1 MLTSFTEAMRRLD
14 GDIDDRPAT
23 ERHFSEAGAAYEAL
37 GGILIEQT
45 GRNVDIAVPIE
56 NRPRVLAQ
64 VTTLMGSNDI
74 NIVDLYMQHSD
85 TRHAALVL
93 TIDAGLGRASARAS
107 PRGGVPRRGRQPGLS
122 CAASAPVPGP
132 D

>member
-1 MLTSFTEAMRRLD
+1 ML
-14 GDIDDRPAT
+14 
-23 ERHFSEAGAAYEAL
+23 
-37 GGILIEQT
+37 
-45 GRNVDIAVPIE
+45 IE

-93 TIDAGLGRASARAS
+93 TIDAGLVERALALLH
-107 PRGGVPRRGRQPGLS
+107 GGGLPRRGRQPGLS

>member
-1 MLTSFTEAMRRLD
+1 MGRLG

-23 ERHFSEAGAAYEAL
+23 ERHFNEAGASYQTL
-37 GGILIEQT
+37 GGFLIEQT
-45 GRNVDIAVPIE
+45 GHNVDIAVPIE

-74 NIVDLYMQHSD
+74 NILDLYMQHSD

-93 TIDAGLGRASARAS
+93 TIDAASIDRALRLL
-107 PRGGVPRRGRQPGLS
+107 RGDGFHAEPLATGQ
-122 CAASAPVPGP
+122 A

>member
-1 MLTSFTEAMRRLD
+1 M
-14 GDIDDRPAT
+14 
-23 ERHFSEAGAAYEAL
+23 RHFTDAGAAYEAL
-37 GGILIEQT
+37 GGILIERS

-74 NIVDLYMQHSD
+74 NILDLYMQHSD

-93 TIDAGLGRASARAS
+93 TIDAASVERALCLLHEAGFRAEVSS
-107 PRGGVPRRGRQPGLS
+107 PG
-122 CAASAPVPGP
+122 
-132 D
+132 